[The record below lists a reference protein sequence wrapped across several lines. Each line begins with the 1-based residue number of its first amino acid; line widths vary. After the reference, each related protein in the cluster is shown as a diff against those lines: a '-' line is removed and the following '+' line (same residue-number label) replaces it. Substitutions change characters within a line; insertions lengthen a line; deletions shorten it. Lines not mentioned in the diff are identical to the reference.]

1 MSTTPNTGL
10 LAIVFSQANATSNR
24 INAEIYFMLIN
35 DRNIDLDQKNE
46 MSIVVINGI
55 YTD

>member
-1 MSTTPNTGL
+1 MSVTPNIGL
-10 LAIVFSQANATSNR
+10 LSIVLSQANATSNR